1 MPVHIDRS
9 SQTCT
14 LQENDT
20 LISGPA
26 KDVKITTDDA
36 RSMSRAELDGRKIW
50 ITEAEADALTV
61 AGAFDG
67 RHHVKATSSDSVI

>member
-9 SQTCT
+9 TQTCT
-14 LQENDT
+14 LQEND
-20 LISGPA
+20 IRVSGPA
-26 KDVKITTDDA
+26 RDVKITTDDA
-36 RSMSRAELDGRKIW
+36 RSMSRAELDGREIW